1 MNRYEALP
9 ADVRAAMENRF
20 MWAAATGPSHPD
32 ATAEKAVET
41 IVSPLLDQLTGAV
54 GAGDALADA
63 VSDIM
68 ADDPESVLHTWVRR
82 WHEAAHPGGR

>member
-1 MNRYEALP
+1 MTVIGRDETPWRDPRLRDPDQSKGGDLNRAI
-9 ADVRAAMENRF
+9 EN
-20 MWAAATGPSHPD
+20 ATRGREEID
-32 ATAEKAVET
+32 R
-41 IVSPLLDQLTGAV
+41 LRRQLQGAV

>member
-1 MNRYEALP
+1 MTVIERWNIEGDSQVNRTAIVVSGP
-9 ADVRAAMENRF
+9 MVSHGHQIRMVRASEY
-20 MWAAATGPSHPD
+20 D
-32 ATAEKAVET
+32 ALAE
-41 IVSPLLDQLTGAV
+41 QLRGAV

>member
-1 MNRYEALP
+1 MRHCPPTCARRWRTGSWGVRGHEA
-9 ADVRAAMENRF
+9 E
-20 MWAAATGPSHPD
+20 HPD

-82 WHEAAHPGGR
+82 WHEALAHLGGR